1 MKGSGSSEA
10 EPFRKLSKNDILQTT
25 DQWKERT
32 IQKLGEISGL
42 WISWA
47 MTNQV
52 PKVPEVAPKPPTKP
66 SSEAIMRS
74 LKARMRQERYD
85 KAASED
91 LKFAEEKKVDDL
103 PLPDDIEVWEQYES
117 LKVKYQKGAR
127 DYEGQ
132 EKLALETFPVEN
144 KKVFSRLIDCISEAS
159 VQELKRT
166 KEGAKFFEDGD
177 SFNFMQLAMREHEYL
192 SPAISSAA
200 VARAK
205 DEFETLRQK
214 SEDTLTEHVNEFK
227 RRLQVY
233 LKARRADQA
242 SPYADFDLRDLLL
255 RSLYQPTWGTWIE
268 YRYAN
273 DNMPA
278 TYAELIEALNKTE
291 TTKILRA
298 SSPMDPFQSSAH
310 ATVSKET
317 PPSSPGPVRCSVCE
331 TTFLPKRSKHTRCD
345 RCQEEYSKQR
355 KKERKKAKDREGKK
369 KPKQKSDKNKN
380 VYATLAEDES
390 DDSES
395 EEDREEHREG
405 TSFSCICSTRATT
418 PSDGLIYIDNC
429 SNLNVIRDG
438 VLALNA
444 RKEKVATRISGS
456 IPGILTSQVS
466 AEIGDLGRGCH
477 DPQFSRN
484 LISEDA
490 AIRAGYRVTRDSS
503 VDDKYYLHKD
513 GRKPLVFSSNGEGTF
528 SISVTEFRKHFSDL

>member
-1 MKGSGSSEA
+1 MKGSGSTVP

-32 IQKLGEISGL
+32 IHKLGEISGL

-66 SSEAIMRS
+66 SSEPIMRS

-85 KAASED
+85 KAASQD
-91 LKFAEEKKVDDL
+91 PKFAEEKTVEDV
-103 PLPDDIEVWEQYES
+103 PLPDDIEVLEEYEI
-117 LKVKYQKGAR
+117 LKVKYQREAR
-127 DYEGQ
+127 DFERQ

-233 LKARRADQA
+233 LKARGADQP

-255 RSLYQPTWGTWIE
+255 RSLYQPTWGSWIE

-278 TYAELIEALNKTE
+278 TYAQLIDALNKTE

-298 SSPMDPFQSSAH
+298 SSPVDPFQSSAH
-310 ATVSKET
+310 ATMSRDT
-317 PPSSPGPVRCSVCE
+317 PPSSPGPARCAVCG
-331 TTFLPKRSKHTRCD
+331 TTFCPKKPQHTRCD
-345 RCQEEYSKQR
+345 RCQEEHSKQR
-355 KKERKKAKDREGKK
+355 KKERKKAKDKETKEKG
-369 KPKQKSDKNKN
+369 KPKPDKDKRAH
-380 VYATLAEDES
+380 ATQLEEESGDDES
-390 DDSES
+390 EGDHDEQ
-395 EEDREEHREG
+395 REG
-405 TSFSCICSTRATT
+405 TSFSCICSTRATS
-418 PSDGLIYIDNC
+418 PSDGLIYLDNC
-429 SNLNVIRDG
+429 SNLNVIRDR
-438 VLALNA
+438 VLALNV

-456 IPGILTSQVS
+456 IPGTLTAQVS
-466 AEIGDLGRGCH
+466 AEVGDGELG
-477 DPQFSRN
+477 S
-484 LISEDA
+484 
-490 AIRAGYRVTRDSS
+490 
-503 VDDKYYLHKD
+503 
-513 GRKPLVFSSNGEGTF
+513 
-528 SISVTEFRKHFSDL
+528 

>member
-1 MKGSGSSEA
+1 MKGNSSSEPV
-10 EPFRKLSKNDILQTT
+10 PFRRLSKNDILQTT

-32 IQKLGEISGL
+32 IQKLGEVSGL

-74 LKARMRQERYD
+74 LKARLRKARYD

-91 LKFAEEKKVDDL
+91 SKFAEEKKLEDV
-103 PLPDDIEVWEQYES
+103 PEPDDIEVWEEYERI
-117 LKVKYQKGAR
+117 KVKYQKEAR

-132 EKLALETFPVEN
+132 EKLAVETFPVEN

-166 KEGAKFFEDGD
+166 PEGAKFFEDGD

-214 SEDTLTEHVNEFK
+214 SEDTLTEHINEFK

-233 LKARRADQA
+233 LKARGADQP

-278 TYAELIEALNKTE
+278 TYAQLIDALNKTE

-298 SSPMDPFQSSAH
+298 SSPVDPFQSSAH
-310 ATVSKET
+310 ATLSRDT
-317 PPSSPGPVRCSVCE
+317 PPSSPGPTRCGVCG
-331 TTFLPKRSKHTRCD
+331 TTFCPKKPQHTRCD
-345 RCQEEYSKQR
+345 RCQEEHSKQR
-355 KKERKKAKDREGKK
+355 KKERKKVKDKEGKK
-369 KPKQKSDKNKN
+369 AKSKPEKDKRAH
-380 VYATLAEDES
+380 ATHLEDES
-390 DDSES
+390 EEQDS
-395 EEDREEHREG
+395 EEDHDEQREG
-405 TSFSCICSTRATT
+405 TSFSCICSTRA
-418 PSDGLIYIDNC
+418 SSQGDGLIYLDNC

-438 VLALNA
+438 VLALNV
-444 RKEKVATRISGS
+444 RKEKAQPESAGAYQELLLPRCPPRSEIWEEGAMTLCSPEILYLRTPQSGPAT
-456 IPGILTSQVS
+456 
-466 AEIGDLGRGCH
+466 
-477 DPQFSRN
+477 
-484 LISEDA
+484 
-490 AIRAGYRVTRDSS
+490 
-503 VDDKYYLHKD
+503 K
-513 GRKPLVFSSNGEGTF
+513 
-528 SISVTEFRKHFSDL
+528 